1 MKEESFGT
9 EQGVLEED
17 VNRVGCVFYSQEYK
31 PRPEALGL
39 PQPATGGK
47 QIEARVRRMFQIS

>member
-17 VNRVGCVFYSQEYK
+17 VNRWGVCFTPRNTNQDLKLLGFPSQ
-31 PRPEALGL
+31 PLG
-39 PQPATGGK
+39 
-47 QIEARVRRMFQIS
+47 ENR